1 VIQKLWS
8 QPADIQFAQKVYREA
23 LLGLER
29 LPIAFLLIALVA
41 SMGVAYTIQR
51 GLKLQ
56 LNWPLKLL
64 LVPLCLFSVW
74 VLAPQGVLPYIY
86 FDF

>member
-1 VIQKLWS
+1 M
-8 QPADIQFAQKVYREA
+8 
-23 LLGLER
+23 G
-29 LPIAFLLIALVA
+29 IAY
-41 SMGVAYTIQR
+41 SIQR

-64 LVPLCLFSVW
+64 LVPLSLFTVW
-74 VLAPQGVLPYIY
+74 LLAPTGGLPYIY

>member
-1 VIQKLWS
+1 MSL
-8 QPADIQFAQKVYREA
+8 VY
-23 LLGLER
+23 
-29 LPIAFLLIALVA
+29 
-41 SMGVAYTIQR
+41 SIQR

-64 LVPLCLFSVW
+64 LVPLCLFAVW
-74 VLAPQGVLPYIY
+74 VLAPEGGLPYIY